1 MSFNNAL
8 KKVLGLGDYGEGVDD
23 LEYFEKRVYDDPW
36 HKDDDEKKPR
46 TNKDA
51 AADGNDN
58 KADGQQAQQPKPA
71 YTRVELPR
79 QEVDMTGL
87 ANTKGESVPENILK
101 RLINIINGNL
111 SPHIL
116 NHLNVE
122 AETQSIV
129 ESLRPQFRDYESNLR
144 KDVLASAAERWN
156 KERAE
161 IIEKLKETDDKAL
174 QAFDEIEELKEK
186 IKTTENSRKTTL
198 TKYNELQK
206 KMQDLMTAKERT
218 DMENRSLQ
226 NKMKVLQNS
235 EQKGENNDKT
245 KEELLKLNDE
255 LTKERQEA
263 LKSKERIAQ
272 LQKQVDDL
280 KAAGANVET
289 IAAVM
294 PADASKAL
302 KEKDEE
308 IDNLAAQVAW
318 LHRRL
323 DQANEELDKANEELA
338 QAEQLVA
345 EIDKFEEIKQRK
357 DDEIAALKK
366 RLLENGNNKSDED
379 DALMEENNNLREQI
393 KQLTQQLN
401 DAQKAT
407 SAEATTILD
416 DLDDGIE
423 FTDKDKNEDDEDDK
437 NQMSLF

>member
-51 AADGNDN
+51 TAQGNEDN
-58 KADGQQAQQPKPA
+58 ADGQQAAQQAKPA

-87 ANTKGESVPENILK
+87 ANTKGEGVPENILK
-101 RLINIINGNL
+101 RFINIINGNL

-144 KDVLASAAERWN
+144 KEVLASAADRWN

-174 QAFDEIEELKEK
+174 QAYDEIEELKEK
-186 IKTTENSRKTTL
+186 IKATENSRKSTL
-198 TKYNELQK
+198 TRYNDLQK
-206 KMQDLMTAKERT
+206 KMQDLMTAKEKT

-226 NKMKVLQNS
+226 NKMKVLQNN
-235 EQKGENNDKT
+235 EQSGDSNDKT

-255 LTKERQEA
+255 LTKERKEA
-263 LKSKERIAQ
+263 IKSKERIAQ

-280 KAAGANVET
+280 KAGTGTVT
-289 IAAVM
+289 TSQVV
-294 PADASKAL
+294 DDKVL

-318 LHRRL
+318 LHRKL
-323 DQANEELDKANEELA
+323 DQANEELDRANEELA
-338 QAEQLVA
+338 QAEQLVD
-345 EIDKFEEIKQRK
+345 EINKFEEIKQRK
-357 DDEIAALKK
+357 DDEIASLKK
-366 RLLENGNNKSDED
+366 KLQEESNGNNDNAKALADENKK
-379 DALMEENNNLREQI
+379 LQEKVE
-393 KQLTQQLN
+393 QLTRQLA
-401 DAQKAT
+401 DAKKSA
-407 SAEATTILD
+407 SAESSTILD

-423 FTDKDKNEDDEDDK
+423 FTGKGNDDDQEEDK

>member
-51 AADGNDN
+51 TAQGNEDN
-58 KADGQQAQQPKPA
+58 ADGQQAAQQAKPA

-87 ANTKGESVPENILK
+87 ANTKGEGVPENILK
-101 RLINIINGNL
+101 RFINIINGNL

-144 KDVLASAAERWN
+144 KEVLASAADRWN

-174 QAFDEIEELKEK
+174 QAYDEIEELKEK
-186 IKTTENSRKTTL
+186 IKATENSRKSTL
-198 TKYNELQK
+198 TRYNDLQK
-206 KMQDLMTAKERT
+206 KMQDLMTAKEKT

-226 NKMKVLQNS
+226 NKMKVLQNN
-235 EQKGENNDKT
+235 EQSGDSNDKT

-255 LTKERQEA
+255 LTKERKEA
-263 LKSKERIAQ
+263 IKSKERIAQ

-280 KAAGANVET
+280 KAGTGTVT
-289 IAAVM
+289 TSQVV
-294 PADASKAL
+294 DDKVL

-318 LHRRL
+318 LHRKL
-323 DQANEELDKANEELA
+323 DQANEELDRANEELA
-338 QAEQLVA
+338 QAEQLVD
-345 EIDKFEEIKQRK
+345 EINKFEEIKQRK
-357 DDEIAALKK
+357 DDEIASLKK
-366 RLLENGNNKSDED
+366 KLQEESNGNNDKAKALAD
-379 DALMEENNNLREQI
+379 DNKKLQENVE
-393 KQLTQQLN
+393 QLTRQLA
-401 DAQKAT
+401 DAKNSA
-407 SAEATTILD
+407 SAESSTILD

-423 FTDKDKNEDDEDDK
+423 FTGKGNDDDQEEDK